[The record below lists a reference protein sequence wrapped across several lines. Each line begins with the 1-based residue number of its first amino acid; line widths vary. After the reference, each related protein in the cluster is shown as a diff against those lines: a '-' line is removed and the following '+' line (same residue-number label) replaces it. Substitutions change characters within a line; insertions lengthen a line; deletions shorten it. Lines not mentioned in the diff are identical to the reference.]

1 MPGYVDFVKYAEAFG
16 IKGEHVATPEE
27 LSAALDK
34 AMAVQEPYL
43 IEVAINPKDMVLP
56 MVAPGLGINDFV
68 KFEDKKQ

>member
-27 LSAALDK
+27 LSVALDK

-43 IEVAINPKDMVLP
+43 IEVAINPKNMVQP

-68 KFEDKKQ
+68 KFDSQNK